1 MQPSPHLY
9 FFGKIQEALARIAY
23 PVEDRLRVV
32 ERVCGVDA
40 AYRRGRVAAAAVVY
54 DVGEKR
60 VVEDVVE
67 VVSGRTTP
75 YIPGFLVLREGPAM
89 LQALLRLTVGYDL
102 LVVDGHGR
110 AHPRRC
116 GLATLLGFA
125 ADKPSIG
132 VAKSILTGTR
142 QPSNSH
148 DKIVEGDEVIGLA
161 KGKIVYSQGY
171 GVSFN
176 DLLRV
181 FNLFGGAYP
190 EPLRV
195 ADRLSREAVKKL

>member
-1 MQPSPHLY
+1 M
-9 FFGKIQEALARIAY
+9 ARIAY
-23 PVEDRLRVV
+23 PVEDRLGVV

-54 DVGEKR
+54 DVGERR

-67 VVSGRTTP
+67 VIAGKTTP

-89 LQALLRLTVGYDL
+89 LRALQRTKTDYDV
-102 LVVDGHGR
+102 LVADGHGR

-125 ADKPSIG
+125 VDKPSIG
-132 VAKSILTGTR
+132 VAKSILIGTR

-148 DKIVEGDEVIGLA
+148 DKIVEGDEVIGVA
-161 KGKIVYSQGY
+161 KGKTVYSQGY

-176 DLLRV
+176 DLLKV
-181 FNLFGGAYP
+181 FDLFGGAYP

>member
-1 MQPSPHLY
+1 M
-9 FFGKIQEALARIAY
+9 ARIAY
-23 PVEDRLRVV
+23 PDEDRLGVV
-32 ERVCGVDA
+32 DRICGVDA

-54 DVGEKR
+54 SVSEKR
-60 VVEDVVE
+60 VLEEVVE
-67 VVSGRTTP
+67 LIGGRTTP

-89 LQALLRLTVGYDL
+89 LQALQRLTGDYDV

-116 GLATLLGFA
+116 GLATLLGFVVG
-125 ADKPSIG
+125 KPSIG

-142 QPSNSH
+142 QSSNNH
-148 DKIVEGDEVIGLA
+148 DKIVENNEVIGLA
-161 KGKIVYSQGY
+161 KGKTVYSQGY
-171 GVSFN
+171 GVSTN
-176 DLLRV
+176 DLHKV